1 MAVNLVNIDSD
12 NGLLPSEQQ
21 AIKWTNIKE
30 LLIGLL
36 GINFSEIW
44 MDIHSRKLI
53 SKRHLQNGNHIFSV
67 SMYQKLC

>member
-21 AIKWTNIKE
+21 AIKLTNIKE

-44 MDIHSRKLI
+44 MDIHSRK
-53 SKRHLQNGNHIFSV
+53 
-67 SMYQKLC
+67 